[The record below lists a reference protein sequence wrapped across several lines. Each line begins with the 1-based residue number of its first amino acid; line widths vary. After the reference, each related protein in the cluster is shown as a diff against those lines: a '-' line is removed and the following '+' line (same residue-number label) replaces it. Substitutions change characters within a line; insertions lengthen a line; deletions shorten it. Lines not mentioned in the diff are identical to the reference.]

1 MNDFRDIYYKVGIKL
16 AEEHFDFR
24 TTEEQKELVDKHLKN
39 YLLEKLSEVTK
50 TSTFIDS
57 TNEVPIETL
66 VDELG
71 NQIPEEGH
79 FDTMRHLTHFIL
91 NIAGEMQ
98 GWSIIWYGECNPEF
112 IDNSLIKFNI
122 NGKLESLTTHNDES
136 YVTTFKQVYG
146 VFKEVFMSKEKTPQ
160 LKIYSKQLLEN
171 K

>member
-1 MNDFRDIYYKVGIKL
+1 MIELKDIYFKVGMNL
-16 AEEHFDFR
+16 AKEDFDFR
-24 TTEEQKELVDKHLKN
+24 ATEDQKELVDKHLKE
-39 YLLEKLSEVTK
+39 YLKDKLSEI
-50 TSTFIDS
+50 TSSQIKDS
-57 TNEVPIETL
+57 NNEVSVEIL

-71 NQIPEEGH
+71 EQIPNERH
-79 FDTMRHLTHFIL
+79 FDTIRHLTHFIL

-98 GWSIIWYGECNPEF
+98 RWSIVWYGENSPEY
-112 IDNSLIKFNI
+112 IDNSLVKFNI
-122 NGKLESLTTHNDES
+122 NGKWESLTTHNDES

>member
-1 MNDFRDIYYKVGIKL
+1 MIELKDIYFKVGMNLVK
-16 AEEHFDFR
+16 EDFDFR
-24 TTEEQKELVDKHLKN
+24 ATEDQKELVDKHLKE
-39 YLLEKLSEVTK
+39 YLKDKLSEI
-50 TSTFIDS
+50 TSSQIKDS
-57 TNEVPIETL
+57 NNEVSVEIL

-71 NQIPEEGH
+71 EQIPNERH
-79 FDTMRHLTHFIL
+79 FDTIRHLTHFIL

>member
-1 MNDFRDIYYKVGIKL
+1 MTELKDIYFKVGMNL
-16 AEEHFDFR
+16 AKEDFDFR
-24 TTEEQKELVDKHLKN
+24 ATEDQKELVDKHLKN
-39 YLLEKLSEVTK
+39 YLLEKLSEAT
-50 TSTFIDS
+50 TSSTFIDS
-57 TNEVPIETL
+57 TNEVPVETL

-71 NQIPEEGH
+71 KHIPEERY

-98 GWSIIWYGECNPEF
+98 NWSIIWYGECNPEY
-112 IDNSLIKFNI
+112 IDNSLIKFNT

-136 YVTTFKQVYG
+136 YLTTFKQVYG

-160 LKIYSKQLLEN
+160 LKVYSKNLLEN